1 VTTGPAGPAAGPAV
15 GAELELDVLRVAP
28 GGHCVG
34 RHEGR
39 VVFVRHALPG
49 ERVRAAVTEEHP
61 GYLRADAVAILRPSP
76 DRVVPPCRY
85 AGPGGC
91 GGCDWQHATPT
102 AQRALKAA
110 TVTELLTRLGQLPA
124 ATVEA
129 LDITV
134 EPLPGGLLD
143 WRTRVRYAVDAA
155 GRPGLHAHRS
165 HRVIPVDECL
175 IATPTIRSLPVTGHT
190 WPPDAS
196 ILTTATSTHDTA
208 VLLQQ
213 GTAPPQQLDLQQLD
227 LQDHDVVAGVTELAE
242 VGGVTE
248 VVGERAFRVPAD
260 GFWQVHPAAPAVF
273 SEAVLEMLA
282 PVAGERALD
291 LYGGAGLFSVPL
303 AEAVGRQG
311 RVTMVESGRAAAAAA
326 RHNLAGLPQVRTV
339 AGRVEKVLPRLL
351 AAEPVDIAVLDPPR
365 TGAGRDVVAL
375 LTGTTTRA
383 NRANPAGG
391 PARSNPAGR
400 GKGDYRRMPALAG
413 VRRAV
418 CYVACDPAAFARD
431 VRAFTGAGWRLARLR
446 VFDAFPMTQ
455 HVECVGLFLPG

>member
-1 VTTGPAGPAAGPAV
+1 VTTGPAGPPAGPAV

-34 RHEGR
+34 RHDGR

-91 GGCDWQHATPT
+91 GGCDWQHATPA
-102 AQRALKAA
+102 AQRTLKAA

-213 GTAPPQQLDLQQLD
+213 GTAPPQQVDLEDLDAM
-227 LQDHDVVAGVTELAE
+227 VGAEVAEVTEM
-242 VGGVTE
+242 
-248 VVGERAFRVPAD
+248 VGEREFRVPAD

-303 AEAVGRQG
+303 AEAVGADG
-311 RVTMVESGRAAAAAA
+311 RVTMVESGRAATGAA
-326 RHNLAGLPQVRTV
+326 RRNLADLAQVRTV

-365 TGAGRDVVAL
+365 AGAGRDVVAL

-383 NRANPAGG
+383 TR
-391 PARSNPAGR
+391 AGR